1 MCVYKH
7 VHLCLYLK
15 SNGPCSVNISCLL
28 VLVSGSSS
36 VFCVS
41 ALIKDGTSLCVLCL
55 ALCTHT
61 MSALAKSATFAFKT
75 GTELQSNILF
85 KTIKV

>member
-7 VHLCLYLK
+7 VHLCLGLK

-41 ALIKDGTSLCVLCL
+41 ALIKDGTSLCSLPCL
-55 ALCTHT
+55 MYSYHVSSGKKCY
-61 MSALAKSATFAFKT
+61 FC
-75 GTELQSNILF
+75 I
-85 KTIKV
+85 